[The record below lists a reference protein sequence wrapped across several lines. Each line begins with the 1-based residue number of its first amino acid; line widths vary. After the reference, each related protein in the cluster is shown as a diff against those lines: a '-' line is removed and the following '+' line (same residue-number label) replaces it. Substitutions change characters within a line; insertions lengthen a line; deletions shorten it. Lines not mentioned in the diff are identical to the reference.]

1 MAMIN
6 LLMNLTAS
14 IVTTTIN
21 WSNLLSEHLYNAINN
36 ICPELINSNNHLLA
50 TIIYQFVFVKEERE
64 NKKLNELKEL
74 IVQEIKVLD
83 KRVKEA
89 NTLKALL
96 TYLIKKEI
104 PTISKQ
110 SLELTYLSL
119 FGASIIVQQNN
130 YVCPKE
136 LNDHMESRYKKISS
150 MIEERKQEMEEGL
163 EEIKEMNRAI
173 AAEERKATAELKDK
187 NIQSDIQWNTN

>member
-1 MAMIN
+1 MN

-64 NKKLNELKEL
+64 NKKLNELKDL

-136 LNDHMESRYKKISS
+136 LNDHMEGRYKKISS

-163 EEIKEMNRAI
+163 EEIKEMNRTI

>member
-1 MAMIN
+1 MN

-136 LNDHMESRYKKISS
+136 LNDHMEGRYKKISS

-163 EEIKEMNRAI
+163 EEIKEMNRTI